1 MRHKDI
7 PMSRFRDEDI
17 RLDLLRKYSANQWG
31 KYPHDIIPLT
41 AADPDFQAAEP
52 IRKAI
57 IQAAIDGVFSYGAD
71 GGNIGFRE
79 ACMRHVTDRKG
90 LKCAPEEVHAL
101 NGVAQ
106 GMMLTC
112 KTLLRPGDEAII
124 FDPVDFLFGKSIDA
138 AGAKRVLSKIDW
150 NTLEFDLEG
159 LKNLVTPKTRTLCIC
174 NPHNPYGRV
183 LRKAELQAMV
193 DIAEDHDL
201 WIMSDEIWS
210 DIVYDGRKHIPTATL
225 PNASERTITLYGFS
239 KTFAIAGIQLGF
251 LVAQNPE
258 LMKRI
263 NETAPGY
270 FYPVNNISQIAGTAA
285 LNESWEWAT
294 DFIKHLEKVR
304 DYIYERLG
312 KMPNVEVHK
321 PEGTYV
327 IFPKIQDM
335 SSVEATEY
343 LLSEAKVAVVPGH
356 GYPFSYFGPGGEGHI
371 RIVYSTSM
379 GIMQEAMDRIE
390 TALSKL

>member
-1 MRHKDI
+1 
-7 PMSRFRDEDI
+7 
-17 RLDLLRKYSANQWG
+17 
-31 KYPHDIIPLT
+31 
-41 AADPDFQAAEP
+41 
-52 IRKAI
+52 
-57 IQAAIDGVFSYGAD
+57 
-71 GGNIGFRE
+71 
-79 ACMRHVTDRKG
+79 
-90 LKCAPEEVHAL
+90 
-101 NGVAQ
+101 
-106 GMMLTC
+106 
-112 KTLLRPGDEAII
+112 
-124 FDPVDFLFGKSIDA
+124 
-138 AGAKRVLSKIDW
+138 
-150 NTLEFDLEG
+150 
-159 LKNLVTPKTRTLCIC
+159 
-174 NPHNPYGRV
+174 
-183 LRKAELQAMV
+183 MV

-239 KTFAIAGIQLGF
+239 KTFAIAGLQLGF

-343 LLSEAKVAVVPGH
+343 LLREAKVAVVPGH

-390 TALSKL
+390 TALSKI